1 MESKQFFD
9 LFVDFKSYTDFFL
22 LQDCVDD
29 SYKVKF
35 WFDTPLFEN
44 EPMPKTLES
53 YLAWIQ
59 TQLDFTAKR
68 NKRIQ
73 EYINSIE

>member
-9 LFVDFKSYTDFFL
+9 LFVDFKSYADFFL

-29 SYKVKF
+29 SYNVKF
-35 WFDTPLFEN
+35 WLDTPLFES
-44 EPMPKTLES
+44 EPMPKTLKA
-53 YLAWIQ
+53 YLVWVQ
-59 TQLDFTAKR
+59 TQLDFAAKR